1 VTPPIS
7 RQVDWWSVH
16 THVQPL
22 LVRVGSWPMAGTPTW
37 VSLDDGDPAK
47 LAALYDAAQHHALRV
62 DAAQVALADASRAI
76 ASAADWAAIAREA
89 QRRSGIYIPR
99 RVS

>member
-1 VTPPIS
+1 MTPPIS

-37 VSLDDGDPAK
+37 ASLDDGDPAK

-62 DAAQVALADASRAI
+62 DAAQTALADASRAI
-76 ASAADWAAIAREA
+76 ASAADWAGIAQEA
-89 QRRSGIYIPR
+89 LRRSGIYISR

>member
-1 VTPPIS
+1 
-7 RQVDWWSVH
+7 
-16 THVQPL
+16 
-22 LVRVGSWPMAGTPTW
+22 MAGTPTW
-37 VSLDDGDPAK
+37 ASLDDTDPVK

-62 DAAQVALADASRAI
+62 DAAQTALADASRAI
-76 ASAADWAAIAREA
+76 AGAADWAAIAREA